1 MRITLLENRTGPR
14 VDQQIGD
21 VIDVDDR
28 EARRMIDAGQAVETA
43 VGSRPVE
50 SAVAGPGRRKVRR

>member
-21 VIDVDDR
+21 IVDVDDR
-28 EARRMIDAGQAVETA
+28 EGRRMIRAGQAIETAVASRHVETA
-43 VGSRPVE
+43 T
-50 SAVAGPGRRKVRR
+50 AGPGRRKVRR